1 MEALYHITQFIE
13 QIIFSAMAHYGY
25 WTVFFG
31 VMLENAGLPVPGE
44 TIVLV
49 AGFFAANGHLT
60 LPLVMLVAATGAVIG
75 DNIGFAVGHRYGRE
89 FLLRYGRYIFLTPR
103 RLDYINSY
111 FERYGSKTI
120 FVARF
125 ITGLRVFAAILAGAS
140 NMRWRVFLVYNVAGA
155 LVWAS
160 VISTLG
166 YLFGESLPLLERWVG
181 RTGIVMLLAI
191 IIASVIAWRVHAHR
205 QSNMI
210 ATQD

>member
-1 MEALYHITQFIE
+1 
-13 QIIFSAMAHYGY
+13 
-25 WTVFFG
+25 
-31 VMLENAGLPVPGE
+31 
-44 TIVLV
+44 
-49 AGFFAANGHLT
+49 
-60 LPLVMLVAATGAVIG
+60 
-75 DNIGFAVGHRYGRE
+75 
-89 FLLRYGRYIFLTPR
+89 
-103 RLDYINSY
+103 
-111 FERYGSKTI
+111 
-120 FVARF
+120 
-125 ITGLRVFAAILAGAS
+125 
-140 NMRWRVFLVYNVAGA
+140 MRWRVFLVYNVAGA